1 MGISQAIFASVLLF
15 TKRPIS
21 LQDKIM
27 IAWLVVMAFRFWLV
41 ATGITHSPF
50 FDIGFS
56 EALIPMTFGPFLY
69 LYCKYLINEN
79 EKMPTKDL
87 VHFIPFIFLLFY
99 ELFQRNFGEKTTQVG
114 YDISINLLFMLST
127 LIYSSL
133 VFILLRKYRKTIRF
147 NIFSYDT
154 SSNRLF
160 WLNYVAIVSVVSFSF
175 YLLYMLVNEPS
186 DESNFNL
193 QYISTFALVVLAF
206 SVSYFGVTQKSISN
220 VKEDTRHYGFRSI
233 ASDLVDKVFGISNIG
248 RVKRKT
254 ESSQNHAL
262 EEIPALKKKQIK
274 ELKALMVE
282 DKPYL
287 NTELTLQDL
296 ADKINIPKHQLTALF
311 NNYMGVNFFEF
322 VNEYRI
328 EEAKKRLVD
337 ETYEPLTI
345 IAIAYDCGFNSKST
359 FNTLFKEMVGKTPSQ
374 YRKNKL
380 NHESS

>member
-27 IAWLVVMAFRFWLV
+27 IAWLIVMAFRFWLV

-233 ASDLVDKVFGISNIG
+233 ASDLVDKIFGISNIG

-254 ESSQNHAL
+254 ESSQNHVL

-296 ADKINIPKHQLTALF
+296 ADKISIPKHQLTALF

-328 EEAKKRLVD
+328 EEAKKRLID
-337 ETYEPLTI
+337 KTYEPLTI

-359 FNTLFKEMVGKTPSQ
+359 FNTLFKEMVGETPSQ

>member
-1 MGISQAIFASVLLF
+1 MGISQAIFASVLIF

-21 LQDKIM
+21 LQDKVM
-27 IAWLVVMAFRFWLV
+27 IAWLLVMAFRFWLV

-56 EALIPMTFGPFLY
+56 DALIPMTFGPFLY
-69 LYCKYLINEN
+69 LYCKYLINEDKN
-79 EKMPTKDL
+79 MPTKDL
-87 VHFIPFIFLLFY
+87 VHFIPFVFLLVY
-99 ELFQRNFGEKTTQVG
+99 ELVQLNFGKTIAQAD

-147 NIFSYDT
+147 NLFSYDT

-160 WLNYVAIVSVVSFSF
+160 WLNYVALVSVVSFAF
-175 YLLYMLVNEPS
+175 YLMYMLKNEPS
-186 DESNFNL
+186 AEANYNL
-193 QYISTFALVVLAF
+193 QYISTFALVVLVF

-233 ASDLVDKVFGISNIG
+233 ASDIVDKVFGISNIG
-248 RVKRKT
+248 RIKRNS
-254 ESSQNHAL
+254 ESKSINEDL
-262 EEIPALKKKQIK
+262 EIPPIKKSQIEALKK
-274 ELKALMVE
+274 LMVE

-328 EEAKKRLVD
+328 EEAKLRLVD
-337 ETYEPLTI
+337 EKYEPLTI

-374 YRKNKL
+374 YRKSKTNK
-380 NHESS
+380 